1 MKKIIQ
7 SLVYVSFAIVFFAA
21 CEKDEAK
28 DTYMSGT
35 APLLS
40 ATSRDSIALNFLTED
55 NLGVTFNWTNPNYKF
70 ASGGSSQNVNY
81 TLEIDTAGA
90 NFKSAK
96 KKSISIS
103 KDLSV
108 AYTQKAFNIAISD
121 LNVKPGRVA
130 RIEVRI
136 IATLGATPTELIS
149 NVLAFKVLPYAPPPK
164 VPVPTA
170 GTLWVTGNAF
180 ASGWSNPLGTPF
192 TASQRLAKVTETLYE
207 GIIAFVGGGNYKMIQ
222 ENGVWG
228 TQYKKLTGDAFTGTL
243 EKKDADP
250 GFDGPAVAGNYK
262 ISVDFQAGTYTVT
275 KQ

>member
-7 SLVYVSFAIVFFAA
+7 SLVYVSLAIVFFAA

-28 DTYMSGT
+28 DTYISGT
-35 APLLS
+35 APVLS
-40 ATSRDSIALNFLTED
+40 ATSRDSIALNFLTEE

-90 NFKSAK
+90 NFKGAR

-108 AYTQKAFNIAISD
+108 SYTQKAFNIAISD

-130 RIEVRI
+130 RLEVRI
-136 IATLGATPTELIS
+136 IATLGAAPTELIS

-164 VPVPTA
+164 VAVPTA

-180 ASGWSNPLGTPF
+180 ASGWSNPLGSPF
-192 TASQRLAKVTETLYE
+192 VTSQRLAKVTETLYE
-207 GIIAFVGGGNYKMIQ
+207 GVVAFVGGGNYKMIQ

-228 TQYKKLTGDAFTGTL
+228 TQYKKVVGDAFAGTL

>member
-1 MKKIIQ
+1 V
-7 SLVYVSFAIVFFAA
+7 SLAIVFFAA

-28 DTYMSGT
+28 DTYISGT
-35 APLLS
+35 APVLS
-40 ATSRDSIALNFLTED
+40 ATSKDSIALNFLTEE

-90 NFKSAK
+90 NFKGAR

-108 AYTQKAFNIAISD
+108 SYTQKAFNIAISD
-121 LNVKPGRVA
+121 LNVKPGKVA
-130 RIEVRI
+130 KLEVRI
-136 IATLGATPTELIS
+136 IATLGAAPTELIS

-180 ASGWSNPLGTPF
+180 ASGWSNPLGNPF
-192 TASQRLAKVTETLYE
+192 DVSQRLAKVSETLYE
-207 GIIAFVGGGNYKMIQ
+207 GVVAFVGGGNYKMIQ

-228 TQYKKLTGDAFTGTL
+228 TQYKKVAGDAFSGTL

>member
-7 SLVYVSFAIVFFAA
+7 SLVYVSLAIVFFAA

-28 DTYMSGT
+28 DTYINGT
-35 APLLS
+35 APVLS
-40 ATSRDSIALNFLTED
+40 ATSKDSIALNFLTEE

-70 ASGGSSQNVNY
+70 ASGGSSQNVSY

-90 NFKSAK
+90 NFKGAR

-108 AYTQKAFNIAISD
+108 SYTQKAFNIAISD

-136 IATLGATPTELIS
+136 IATLGASPTELIS
-149 NVLAFKVLPYAPPPK
+149 NLLAFRVLPYAPPPK
-164 VPVPTA
+164 VPVPTD

-180 ASGWSNPLGTPF
+180 ASGWSNPLGAPF
-192 TASQRLAKVTETLYE
+192 VTSQRLAKVSETLYE
-207 GIIAFVGGGNYKMIQ
+207 GVVAFVGGGNYKMIQ

-228 TQYKKLTGDAFTGTL
+228 TQYKKVVGDAFSGTL

>member
-7 SLVYVSFAIVFFAA
+7 SLVYVSLAIVFFAA

-28 DTYMSGT
+28 DTYINGT
-35 APLLS
+35 APVLS
-40 ATSRDSIALNFLTED
+40 ATSKDSIALNFLTED

-70 ASGGSSQNVNY
+70 ASGGSSQNVSY

-90 NFKSAK
+90 NFKGAR

-108 AYTQKAFNIAISD
+108 SYTQKAFNIAISD

-130 RIEVRI
+130 RIEIRI
-136 IATLGATPTELIS
+136 IATLGASPTELIS
-149 NVLAFKVLPYAPPPK
+149 NVLAFRVLPYAPPPK
-164 VPVPTA
+164 VPVPTD

-192 TASQRLAKVTETLYE
+192 VTSQRLAKVSETLYE
-207 GIIAFVGGGNYKMIQ
+207 GVVAFVGGGNYKMIQ

-228 TQYKKLTGDAFTGTL
+228 TQYKKVVGDAFSGTL

>member
-7 SLVYVSFAIVFFAA
+7 SLVYVSLAIVFFAA

-28 DTYMSGT
+28 DTYINGT
-35 APLLS
+35 APVLS
-40 ATSRDSIALNFLTED
+40 ATSKDSIALNFLTED

-81 TLEIDTAGA
+81 TLEIDTSGA
-90 NFKSAK
+90 NFKGAK

-121 LNVKPGRVA
+121 LNVKPGKVA

-136 IATLGATPTELIS
+136 IATLGAAPTELIS

-180 ASGWSNPLGTPF
+180 ASGWSNPLGAPYVT
-192 TASQRLAKVTETLYE
+192 SQRLAKVSETLYE
-207 GIIAFVGGGNYKMIQ
+207 GVVAFVGGGNYKMIQ
-222 ENGVWG
+222 ENGVWV
-228 TQYKKLTGDAFTGTL
+228 TQYKKLTGDAFAGTL

>member
-1 MKKIIQ
+1 MASIFITGVGQ
-7 SLVYVSFAIVFFAA
+7 SLTSSFDTFW
-21 CEKDEAK
+21 DAK
-28 DTYMSGT
+28 T
-35 APLLS
+35 
-40 ATSRDSIALNFLTED
+40 IAN
-55 NLGVTFNWTNPNYKF
+55 NYGYGYLGSYPP
-70 ASGGSSQNVNY
+70 ASPNVNY
-81 TLEIDTAGA
+81 TLEIDTSGA
-90 NFKSAK
+90 NFKGAR

-136 IATLGATPTELIS
+136 IATLGAAPTELIS

-180 ASGWSNPLGTPF
+180 ASGWSNPLGAPF
-192 TASQRLAKVTETLYE
+192 VTSQRLAKVTETLYE
-207 GIIAFVGGGNYKMIQ
+207 GVVAFVGGGNYKMIQ

-228 TQYKKLTGDAFTGTL
+228 TQYKKVVGDAFSGTL

-250 GFDGPAVAGNYK
+250 GFDGPSVAGNYK
-262 ISVDFQAGTYTVT
+262 ISVDFQSGTYTVT

>member
-7 SLVYVSFAIVFFAA
+7 SLVYVSLAIVFFAA

-28 DTYMSGT
+28 DTYISGT
-35 APLLS
+35 APVLS

-70 ASGGSSQNVNY
+70 ASGVSSQNVNY

-90 NFKSAK
+90 NFRGAR

-108 AYTQKAFNIAISD
+108 SYTQKAFNIVISD
-121 LNVKPGRVA
+121 LNLRPGRPA

-136 IATLGATPTELIS
+136 IATLGAAQTELIS
-149 NVLAFKVLPYAPPPK
+149 NVLAFRVLPYAPPPK
-164 VPVPTA
+164 VAVPTE

-180 ASGWSNPLGTPF
+180 ASGWSNPLGAPF
-192 TASQRLAKVTETLYE
+192 VTSQRLARVTETLYE
-207 GIIAFVGGGNYKMIQ
+207 GVVAFVGGGNYKMIQ

-228 TQYKKLTGDAFTGTL
+228 TQYKKLAGDAFSGTL

-250 GFDGPAVAGNYK
+250 GFDGPSTPGNYK

-275 KQ
+275 RQ

>member
-1 MKKIIQ
+1 V
-7 SLVYVSFAIVFFAA
+7 SLAIVFFAA

-28 DTYMSGT
+28 DTYISGT
-35 APLLS
+35 APVLS
-40 ATSRDSIALNFLTED
+40 ATSKDSIALNFLTEE

-90 NFKSAK
+90 NFKGAR

-108 AYTQKAFNIAISD
+108 SYTQKAFNIAISD
-121 LNVKPGRVA
+121 LNVKPGKVA
-130 RIEVRI
+130 KLEVRL
-136 IATLGATPTELIS
+136 IATLGASATELIS

-180 ASGWSNPLGTPF
+180 ASGWSNPLGSPF
-192 TASQRLAKVTETLYE
+192 DVSQRLAKVSETLYE
-207 GIIAFVGGGNYKMIQ
+207 GVVAFVGGGNYKMIQ

-228 TQYKKLTGDAFTGTL
+228 TQYKKVAGDAFSGTL

-250 GFDGPAVAGNYK
+250 GFDGPSVAGNYK

>member
-7 SLVYVSFAIVFFAA
+7 SLVYVSLAIVFFAA

-28 DTYMSGT
+28 DTYINGT
-35 APLLS
+35 APVLS
-40 ATSRDSIALNFLTED
+40 ATSKDSIALNFLTED

-81 TLEIDTAGA
+81 TLEIDTSGA
-90 NFKSAK
+90 NFKGAK

-121 LNVKPGRVA
+121 LNVKPGKVA
-130 RIEVRI
+130 RIEVRL
-136 IATLGATPTELIS
+136 IATLGAAPTELIS

-180 ASGWSNPLGTPF
+180 ASGWANPLGSPF
-192 TASQRLAKVTETLYE
+192 TVSQKLAKVSETLYE
-207 GIIAFVGGGNYKMIQ
+207 GVVAFIGGGNYKMIQ

-228 TQYKKLTGDAFTGTL
+228 TQYKKLTGDAFAGTL

-250 GFDGPAVAGNYK
+250 GFDGPATPGNYK

>member
-7 SLVYVSFAIVFFAA
+7 SLVYVSLAIVFFAA

-28 DTYMSGT
+28 DTYINGT
-35 APLLS
+35 APVLS
-40 ATSRDSIALNFLTED
+40 ATSKDSIALNFLTED

-81 TLEIDTAGA
+81 TLEIDTSGA
-90 NFKSAK
+90 NFKGAK

-121 LNVKPGRVA
+121 LNVKPGKVA
-130 RIEVRI
+130 RIEVRL
-136 IATLGATPTELIS
+136 IATLGAAPTELIS
-149 NVLAFKVLPYAPPPK
+149 NLLAFKVLPYAPPPK

-180 ASGWSNPLGTPF
+180 ASGWANPLGSPF
-192 TASQRLAKVTETLYE
+192 TVSQKLAKVSETLYE
-207 GIIAFVGGGNYKMIQ
+207 GVVAFIGGGNYKMIQ

-228 TQYKKLTGDAFTGTL
+228 TQYKKLTGDAFAGTL

-250 GFDGPAVAGNYK
+250 GFDGPATPGNYK

>member
-7 SLVYVSFAIVFFAA
+7 SLVYVSLAIVFFAA

-28 DTYMSGT
+28 DTYISGT
-35 APLLS
+35 APVLS
-40 ATSRDSIALNFLTED
+40 ATSKDSIALNFLTED

-90 NFKSAK
+90 NFKGAK

-108 AYTQKAFNIAISD
+108 SYTQKAFNIAISD

-130 RIEVRI
+130 RLEVRI
-136 IATLGATPTELIS
+136 IATLGASVTELIS

-164 VPVPTA
+164 VAV
-170 GTLWVTGNAF
+170 LGN
-180 ASGWSNPLGTPF
+180 
-192 TASQRLAKVTETLYE
+192 R
-207 GIIAFVGGGNYKMIQ
+207 
-222 ENGVWG
+222 
-228 TQYKKLTGDAFTGTL
+228 
-243 EKKDADP
+243 
-250 GFDGPAVAGNYK
+250 
-262 ISVDFQAGTYTVT
+262 
-275 KQ
+275 

>member
-7 SLVYVSFAIVFFAA
+7 SLVYVSLAIVFFAA

-35 APLLS
+35 APVLS
-40 ATSRDSIALNFLTED
+40 ATSKDSIALNFLTED
-55 NLGVTFNWTNPNYKF
+55 NLGVTFNWTNPSYKF
-70 ASGGSSQNVNY
+70 ASGVSSQNVNY

-90 NFKSAK
+90 NFKGAR

-108 AYTQKAFNIAISD
+108 SYTQKAFNIAISD

-130 RIEVRI
+130 KLEVRL
-136 IATLGATPTELIS
+136 IATLGAAPTELIS

-164 VPVPTA
+164 VAVPTA

-180 ASGWSNPLGTPF
+180 ASGWSNPLGSPF
-192 TASQRLAKVTETLYE
+192 VTSQRLAKVTETLYE
-207 GIIAFVGGGNYKMIQ
+207 GVVAFVGGGNYKMIQ

-228 TQYKKLTGDAFTGTL
+228 TQYKKVVGDAFAGTL

>member
-7 SLVYVSFAIVFFAA
+7 SLVYVSLAIVFFAA

-28 DTYMSGT
+28 DTYINGT
-35 APLLS
+35 APVLT
-40 ATSRDSIALNFLTED
+40 ATSKDSIALNFLTED
-55 NLGVTFNWTNPNYKF
+55 NLGITFNWTNPNYKF

-81 TLEIDTAGA
+81 TLEIDTTGA
-90 NFKSAK
+90 NFKGAN

-103 KDLSV
+103 KDLSA
-108 AYTQKAFNIAISD
+108 AYTQKAFNIVIAD
-121 LNVKPGRVA
+121 LKLKPGKLA
-130 RIEVRI
+130 RIEVRV
-136 IATLGATPTELIS
+136 IATLGAAPTELIS
-149 NVLAFKVLPYAPPPK
+149 NVLAFKVVPYAPPPK

-180 ASGWSNPLGTPF
+180 ASGWANPLGAPF
-192 TASQRLAKVTETLYE
+192 VTSQRLAKVSETLYE
-207 GIIAFVGGGNYKMIQ
+207 GVVAFIGGGNYKMIQ

-228 TQYKKLTGDAFTGTL
+228 TQYHKVTGDAFAGTF

-262 ISVDFQAGTYTVT
+262 ISVDFQAGTFTVT

>member
-7 SLVYVSFAIVFFAA
+7 SLVYVSLAIVFFAA

-28 DTYMSGT
+28 DTYINGT
-35 APLLS
+35 APVLS
-40 ATSRDSIALNFLTED
+40 ATSKDSIALNFLTED

-90 NFKSAK
+90 NFKGAR

-108 AYTQKAFNIAISD
+108 SYTQKAFNIAISD

-136 IATLGATPTELIS
+136 IATLGASPTELIS
-149 NVLAFKVLPYAPPPK
+149 NVLAFRVLPYAPPPK
-164 VPVPTA
+164 VPVPTD

-180 ASGWSNPLGTPF
+180 ASGWSNPLGAPF
-192 TASQRLAKVTETLYE
+192 VTSQRLAKVSETLYE
-207 GIIAFVGGGNYKMIQ
+207 GVVAFVGGGNYKMIQ

-228 TQYKKLTGDAFTGTL
+228 TQYKKVVGDAFSGTL

>member
-7 SLVYVSFAIVFFAA
+7 SLVYVSLAIVFFAA
-21 CEKDEAK
+21 CEKDEAR
-28 DTYMSGT
+28 DTYLSGK
-35 APLLS
+35 APVLS

-55 NLGVTFNWTNPNYKF
+55 NLGVTFNWTNPDYKF
-70 ASGGSSQNVNY
+70 ASGVSSQNVSY

-90 NFKSAK
+90 NFQGDR

-108 AYTQKAFNIAISD
+108 SYTQKAFNIAIAD
-121 LNVKPGRVA
+121 LNLRPGRAA
-130 RIEVRI
+130 RIEVRL
-136 IATLGATPTELIS
+136 IATLGAAPTELIS
-149 NVLAFKVLPYAPPPK
+149 NVLVFRVMPYAPPPK

-180 ASGWSNPLGTPF
+180 ASGWSNPLNTTF
-192 TASQRLAKVTETLYE
+192 AVSQRIPRVSETLYE
-207 GIIAFVGGGNYKMIQ
+207 GVIAFVGGGNYKMIQ

-228 TQYKKLTGDAFTGTL
+228 TQYKKLTGDAFSGTL

-250 GFDGPAVAGNYK
+250 GFDGPSTPGNYK
-262 ISVDFQAGTYTVT
+262 VSVDFQAGTYTVT
-275 KQ
+275 RQ

>member
-7 SLVYVSFAIVFFAA
+7 SLVYVSLAIVFFAA

-28 DTYMSGT
+28 DTYISGT
-35 APLLS
+35 APVLS
-40 ATSRDSIALNFLTED
+40 ATSKDSIALNFLTED

-81 TLEIDTAGA
+81 TLEIDTSGA
-90 NFKSAK
+90 NFKGAK

-121 LNVKPGRVA
+121 LNVKPGKVA

-136 IATLGATPTELIS
+136 IATLGAAPTELIS

-180 ASGWSNPLGTPF
+180 ASGWSNPLGNPF
-192 TASQRLAKVTETLYE
+192 DVSQRLAKVSETLYE
-207 GIIAFVGGGNYKMIQ
+207 GVVAFVGGGNYKMIQ

-228 TQYKKLTGDAFTGTL
+228 TQYKKLTGDAFAGTL

>member
-7 SLVYVSFAIVFFAA
+7 SLVYVSLAIVFFAA

-28 DTYMSGT
+28 DTYISGT
-35 APLLS
+35 APVLS
-40 ATSRDSIALNFLTED
+40 ATSRDSIALNFLTEE

-70 ASGGSSQNVNY
+70 ASGGSSQNVHY

-90 NFKSAK
+90 NFKGAR

-108 AYTQKAFNIAISD
+108 SYTQKAFNIAISD

-136 IATLGATPTELIS
+136 IATLGAAPTELIS
-149 NVLAFKVLPYAPPPK
+149 NVLAFRVLPYAPPPK
-164 VPVPTA
+164 VAVPTA

-180 ASGWSNPLGTPF
+180 ASGWSNPLGAPF
-192 TASQRLAKVTETLYE
+192 VTSQRLAKVSETLYE
-207 GIIAFVGGGNYKMIQ
+207 GVVAFVGGGNYKMIQ

-228 TQYKKLTGDAFTGTL
+228 TQYKKLTGDAFSGTL

-250 GFDGPAVAGNYK
+250 GFDGPSTPGNYK

>member
-7 SLVYVSFAIVFFAA
+7 SLVYVSLAIVFFAA

-28 DTYMSGT
+28 DTYMGGT
-35 APLLS
+35 APVLS

-70 ASGGSSQNVNY
+70 ASGVSSQNVNY

-90 NFKSAK
+90 NFKGAR

-108 AYTQKAFNIAISD
+108 SYTQKAFNIAISD

-136 IATLGATPTELIS
+136 IATLGAAPTELIS

-164 VPVPTA
+164 VAVPTA

-180 ASGWSNPLGTPF
+180 ASGWSNPLGAPF
-192 TASQRLAKVTETLYE
+192 VTSQRLAKVSETLYE
-207 GIIAFVGGGNYKMIQ
+207 GVVAFVGGGNYKMIQ

-228 TQYKKLTGDAFTGTL
+228 TQYKKLTGDAFSGTL

-250 GFDGPAVAGNYK
+250 GFDGPSTPGNYK

-275 KQ
+275 RQ

>member
-7 SLVYVSFAIVFFAA
+7 SLVYVSLAIVFFAA

-35 APLLS
+35 APVLS
-40 ATSRDSIALNFLTED
+40 ATSRDSIALNFLTEE

-90 NFKSAK
+90 NFKGAR

-108 AYTQKAFNIAISD
+108 SYTQKAFNIAISD

-136 IATLGATPTELIS
+136 IATLGAAPTELIS

-164 VPVPTA
+164 VAVPTA

-180 ASGWSNPLGTPF
+180 ASGWSNPLGAPF
-192 TASQRLAKVTETLYE
+192 VTSQRLAKVTETLYE
-207 GIIAFVGGGNYKMIQ
+207 GVVAFVGGGNYKMIQ

-228 TQYKKLTGDAFTGTL
+228 TQYKKVVGDAFAGTL

>member
-7 SLVYVSFAIVFFAA
+7 SLVYVSLAIVFFAA

-28 DTYMSGT
+28 DTYISGT
-35 APLLS
+35 APVLS
-40 ATSRDSIALNFLTED
+40 ATSRDSIALNFLTEE

-90 NFKSAK
+90 NFKGAR

-108 AYTQKAFNIAISD
+108 SYTQKAFNIAISD

-136 IATLGATPTELIS
+136 IATLGAAPTELIS

-164 VPVPTA
+164 VAVPTA

-180 ASGWSNPLGTPF
+180 ASGWSNPLGAPF
-192 TASQRLAKVTETLYE
+192 VTSQRLAKVTETLYE
-207 GIIAFVGGGNYKMIQ
+207 GVVAFVGGGNYKMIQ

-228 TQYKKLTGDAFTGTL
+228 TQYKKVVGDAFAGTL

>member
-7 SLVYVSFAIVFFAA
+7 SLVYVSLAIVFFAA

-28 DTYMSGT
+28 DTYINGT
-35 APLLS
+35 APVLS
-40 ATSRDSIALNFLTED
+40 ATSKDSIALNFLTED

-70 ASGGSSQNVNY
+70 ASGGSSQNVSY

-90 NFKSAK
+90 NFKGAR

-108 AYTQKAFNIAISD
+108 SYTQKAFNIAISD

-136 IATLGATPTELIS
+136 IATLGASPTELIS
-149 NVLAFKVLPYAPPPK
+149 NVLAFRVLPYAPPPK
-164 VPVPTA
+164 VPVPTD

-180 ASGWSNPLGTPF
+180 ASGWSNPLGAPF
-192 TASQRLAKVTETLYE
+192 VTSQRLAKVSETLYE
-207 GIIAFVGGGNYKMIQ
+207 GVVAFVGGGNYKMIQ

-228 TQYKKLTGDAFTGTL
+228 TQYKKLAGDAFSGTL

>member
-1 MKKIIQ
+1 V
-7 SLVYVSFAIVFFAA
+7 SLAIVFFAA

-28 DTYMSGT
+28 DTYISGT
-35 APLLS
+35 APVLS
-40 ATSRDSIALNFLTED
+40 ATSRDSIALNFLTEE

-90 NFKSAK
+90 NFKGAR

-108 AYTQKAFNIAISD
+108 SYTQKAFNIAISD

-136 IATLGATPTELIS
+136 IATLGAAPTELIS

-164 VPVPTA
+164 VAVPTA

-180 ASGWSNPLGTPF
+180 ASGWSNPLGAPF
-192 TASQRLAKVTETLYE
+192 VTSQRLAKVSETLYE
-207 GIIAFVGGGNYKMIQ
+207 GVVAFVGGGNYKMIQ

-228 TQYKKLTGDAFTGTL
+228 TQYKKLAGDAFSGTL

-250 GFDGPAVAGNYK
+250 GFDGPSVAGNYK

>member
-7 SLVYVSFAIVFFAA
+7 SLVYVSLAIVFFAA

-28 DTYMSGT
+28 DTYMGGK
-35 APLLS
+35 APVLT
-40 ATSRDSIALNFLTED
+40 ATSSDSIALNFLTED

-70 ASGGSSQNVNY
+70 ASGVSSQNVNY

-90 NFKSAK
+90 NFRGAR

-108 AYTQKAFNIAISD
+108 SYTQKAFNIVISD
-121 LNVKPGRVA
+121 LNLRPGRPA
-130 RIEVRI
+130 RIEVRL
-136 IATLGATPTELIS
+136 IATLGAAQTELVS
-149 NVLAFKVLPYAPPPK
+149 NVLAFRVLPYAPPPK
-164 VPVPTA
+164 VAVPTA
-170 GTLWVTGNAF
+170 GTLWVTGSAF
-180 ASGWSNPLGTPF
+180 ASGWSNPLGAPF
-192 TASQRLAKVTETLYE
+192 VTSQRLARVTETLYE
-207 GIIAFVGGGNYKMIQ
+207 GVVAFVGGGNYKMIQ

-228 TQYKKLTGDAFTGTL
+228 TQYKKLTGDAFSGTL

-250 GFDGPAVAGNYK
+250 GFDGPSTPGNYK

-275 KQ
+275 RQ